1 MFGIPLE
8 VISMLLSTILGGYM
22 KMKADAREDEHHRN
36 MLTLKLMQADE
47 KSRDRA
53 TKMQTKSAKWA
64 RKFIVVCL
72 MLMAG
77 FILIAPVMFHQPTN
91 VLYEVTHGFKL
102 WLFDF
107 TWKSQEWREL
117 TGVVTPEWLPYAIL
131 NVLGFYFGTAAVN
144 RYSNR

>member
-22 KMKADAREDEHHRN
+22 KMKADAREDEHHRA
-36 MLTLKLMQADE
+36 MLTLKLLKVE
-47 KSRDRA
+47 ESSRRSA
-53 TKMQTKSAKWA
+53 RKLQTASAKWA

-72 MLMAG
+72 MAMAM
-77 FILIAPVMFHQPTN
+77 FILAAPMIFNEPTN

-107 TWKSQEWREL
+107 TWKSQEWKTL
-117 TGVVTPEWLPYAIL
+117 AGIVTPDWLPFAIM
-131 NVLGFYFGTAAVN
+131 NVLGFYFGTAAVTRRN
-144 RYSNR
+144 